1 MKELMQTEAVITV
14 AGLVKRYGEFEAVRG
29 VDFEVGR
36 GEVFGFVGP
45 NGAGKTT
52 VIECIVGLRKPTEG
66 TVRVLG
72 IDPSANRPQTTAH
85 VAVQTQSASLFDTL
99 SVIETLRLFAS
110 FHQNALDPDDVVHQV
125 GLDEERDHRSKN
137 LSGGQ
142 ARRLL
147 LGVALVGDPE
157 IVVLD
162 EPSAGLDPAARQNL
176 WGLIAS
182 LRIRGVT
189 VLLSTHDMEE
199 ATSLCDRV
207 AMLVAGRVAAL
218 DSPAEL
224 IRKRSA
230 TSTVSFTVPFNIDI
244 DTLATLAE
252 PGGLTTSVVGGALR
266 VTIVT
271 SDPDKVL
278 RRVTFE
284 PSVKASEFDIRNGSL
299 QDMFIELA
307 REEFS
312 EPAQK
317 PASLP
322 SRGKRSRS

>member
-1 MKELMQTEAVITV
+1 MQSEVVIAVE
-14 AGLVKRYGEFEAVRG
+14 GLVKRYGEFEALRG
-29 VDFEVGR
+29 IEFEVGR

-52 VIECIVGLRKPTEG
+52 TIECIVGLRSPTEG

-72 IDPSANRPQTTAH
+72 LDPAASRPQTTAH

-99 SVIETLRLFAS
+99 SVIETLRLFGS
-110 FHQNALDPDDVVHQV
+110 FHKNPLDPDHVVHQV
-125 GLDEERDHRSKN
+125 GLQDERDHRSKN

-176 WGLIAS
+176 WMLIAA
-182 LRIRGVT
+182 LRKRGVT

-207 AMLVAGRVAAL
+207 AILVAGRVAAL
-218 DSPAEL
+218 GSPAEL
-224 IRKRSA
+224 VRQRSA
-230 TSTVSFTVPFNIDI
+230 ESTVSFTVPTNTNLDS
-244 DTLATLAE
+244 LAALAE
-252 PGGLTTSVVGGALR
+252 PGGIVTSVIRGAVR
-266 VTIVT
+266 VTIAT
-271 SDPDKVL
+271 SDPDRVL

-284 PSVKASEFDIRNGSL
+284 PSVKASEFDIRNGTL
-299 QDMFIELA
+299 EDIFIELA
-307 REEFS
+307 QEQQS
-312 EPAQK
+312 E
-317 PASLP
+317 
-322 SRGKRSRS
+322 RGKRPTASASKWKKARS

>member
-1 MKELMQTEAVITV
+1 MMRDCSALSKRMRLILCEHSSIKERMQAEVVIAVK
-14 AGLVKRYGEFEAVRG
+14 GLVKRYGEFEALRG
-29 VDFEVGR
+29 VSFEVNR

-52 VIECIVGLRKPTEG
+52 TIECIVGLRKPTEG

-72 IDPSANRPQTTAH
+72 LDPSANRAQTTAR

-110 FHQNALDPDDVVHQV
+110 FHRNALDPGDVVHQV

-176 WGLIAS
+176 WGLIDS
-182 LRIRGVT
+182 LRARGVT
-189 VLLSTHDMEE
+189 VLLSTHDM
-199 ATSLCDRV
+199 
-207 AMLVAGRVAAL
+207 
-218 DSPAEL
+218 
-224 IRKRSA
+224 
-230 TSTVSFTVPFNIDI
+230 
-244 DTLATLAE
+244 
-252 PGGLTTSVVGGALR
+252 
-266 VTIVT
+266 
-271 SDPDKVL
+271 
-278 RRVTFE
+278 
-284 PSVKASEFDIRNGSL
+284 
-299 QDMFIELA
+299 
-307 REEFS
+307 
-312 EPAQK
+312 
-317 PASLP
+317 
-322 SRGKRSRS
+322 